1 MCLFLEL
8 FFVMLILLRNNTR
21 GKIILLKNHVKT
33 NSLKKY
39 TFSCLTSSSSRDM
52 SGYFLIYFIDADKD
66 TEISVFLVLKSG
78 LWLWGQGQYC
88 QTFNMCPLLSLKKLW
103 VIDFILQILIL
114 ICQRVFRVCVWNLT
128 GHQNLTEA
136 TRDLDI
142 ESINNVIPYHTIPF
156 VDGWAVGISQC
167 HQSFVF

>member
-1 MCLFLEL
+1 MEMCLFLEL

-78 LWLWGQGQYC
+78 L
-88 QTFNMCPLLSLKKLW
+88 
-103 VIDFILQILIL
+103 
-114 ICQRVFRVCVWNLT
+114 
-128 GHQNLTEA
+128 
-136 TRDLDI
+136 
-142 ESINNVIPYHTIPF
+142 
-156 VDGWAVGISQC
+156 
-167 HQSFVF
+167 